1 MPLNSP
7 VVDAHS
13 SKGHYKIIALHL
25 PLSGEEKSKV
35 NANDERDYKK
45 EAKTDTTKNCT
56 QNTPSGQ

>member
-7 VVDAHS
+7 LVDAHS
-13 SKGHYKIIALHL
+13 SKRHYKDIALHL

-35 NANDERDYKK
+35 NADDERDYKK
-45 EAKTDTTKNCT
+45 EAKTDTTANCT